1 MAPGDEGVLDYIIT
15 DTGSN
20 VEYIYSVKLD
30 TSNLTDK
37 NVNIKFYKNEAH
49 TQAWTD
55 IDEETA
61 AINATVETGK
71 IYWVWEEDNTKLDNG
86 NGKDTQAGIDAKTD
100 LKFTVTL
107 TASQVINSPVT
118 GG

>member
-1 MAPGDEGVLDYIIT
+1 ML
-15 DTGSN
+15 N
-20 VEYIYSVKLD
+20 IYSVKLD